1 MRTCPLVV
9 ERTLYQY
16 RGDLAPAA
24 TGYDLGQITEL
35 STSVNEVLDSMLMV
49 VPTALPFLLCLMR
62 GL

>member
-1 MRTCPLVV
+1 MPPSGGKNPVPV
-9 ERTLYQY
+9 P
-16 RGDLAPAA
+16 RGPGSSSYGLP
-24 TGYDLGQITEL
+24 DLGQITEL